1 MASYFRRYAYFV
13 GMLLVKVL
21 QEIIF
26 DRLKQPI
33 ISDNIATVSVTKY
46 AGYKALRI
54 FPALRTYV
62 STISE
67 TMRLTNDAIFSLFYV
82 KIRIGGNTC
91 CESRAPL
98 RTYFL
103 EAHHFH
109 RQHFDSMVDFRRA
122 IIHVFTHLVKPLL
135 HLAH

>member
-1 MASYFRRYAYFV
+1 MASYFRHYAYSV

-33 ISDNIATVSVTKY
+33 ISNNIAIVSVTKY
-46 AGYKALRI
+46 ARYKALGI

-62 STISE
+62 STVSE

-82 KIRIGGNTC
+82 KVRISGNTC
-91 CESRAPL
+91 CESKAPL

-103 EAHHFH
+103 EAHHR
-109 RQHFDSMVDFRRA
+109 RQHFYSMVDYRRA
-122 IIHVFTHLVKPLL
+122 RIHVFTHLVNPLL

>member
-1 MASYFRRYAYFV
+1 MASYFSHYASSV

-21 QEIIF
+21 HEIIF
-26 DRLKQPI
+26 DRLEQPI
-33 ISDNIATVSVTKY
+33 ISNNIATVSVTKY
-46 AGYKALRI
+46 ARYKALRI

-62 STISE
+62 STVSE

-82 KIRIGGNTC
+82 KVRIGGNTC
-91 CESRAPL
+91 CESKAPL

-109 RQHFDSMVDFRRA
+109 RQRFYSMVDYGSSR
-122 IIHVFTHLVKPLL
+122 IHVFTHLVKPLL

>member
-1 MASYFRRYAYFV
+1 MASYFGHYAYSV

-33 ISDNIATVSVTKY
+33 ISNNIATVSVTKY
-46 AGYKALRI
+46 ARYKALRI

-82 KIRIGGNTC
+82 KVRIGGNTC
-91 CESRAPL
+91 CESKAPL

-103 EAHHFH
+103 EAHHF
-109 RQHFDSMVDFRRA
+109 QWLYSIVDYRCA
-122 IIHVFTHLVKPLL
+122 GIHVFTLMVKPLL
-135 HLAH
+135 LLAH